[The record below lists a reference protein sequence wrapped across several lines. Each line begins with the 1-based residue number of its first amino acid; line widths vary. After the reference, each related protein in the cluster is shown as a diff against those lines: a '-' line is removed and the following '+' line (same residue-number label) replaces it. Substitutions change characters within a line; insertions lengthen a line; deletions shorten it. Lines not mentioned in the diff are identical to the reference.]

1 MIMAGPRQPDVTP
14 SKQLPWLQ
22 LSVGVFV
29 IAVFVAT
36 AWYFTGPQF
45 HAYVRDRV
53 VAELQNATGGR
64 VEMQA
69 LRWNVSHLTFEV
81 DDLTIHGLEQP
92 NELPYVHVDKFSGRV
107 KIESLWRRDV
117 SLASLDVQ
125 HPVVHLISYP
135 DGTTNQPRPK
145 SRPSASPLE
154 DVFRLAIAR
163 AQVQQGV
170 LLLNDRAVPFD
181 FNASDFQADMTLA
194 RLDQRYDATVHVGK
208 IDAKFKDARPVAAIL
223 DAQLSFFPSRMQVNS
238 LKIST
243 GRSQLKA
250 SGTVNDFNSPKMTVS
265 YKAALNLGEVGGII
279 RDTRVHGGSLDITGQ
294 GTYQS
299 AAFNTS
305 GVLAINRLEYRDEN
319 IQVRSFAA
327 TADFTAD
334 PANLELKKIAA
345 RAFGGNVTGSASVRN
360 WLTAAAPPPTGSQR
374 HASAQRDHT
383 REAASQQG
391 IAHLKL
397 ADLSIAELAPAVS
410 SKQLPLSKMNLAG
423 LASGAVD
430 AKWTGSIA
438 NAVATVAIDVVP
450 PTQLLP
456 GQLPLTA
463 RARASAAAGS
473 GRLELTELS
482 AETRATHVTASG
494 VLGLRNSSLKLSVAT
509 TDMGEFKPLLATLR
523 PGRLPV
529 DVHGSAS
536 FVGTA
541 SGTLKSPMI
550 AGHLDIRDFDSL
562 LVTTPAA
569 PATMTAAPVAPPK
582 PALRKASASAA
593 ATKPSAPLKTTRMH
607 WDSLAADVQYSPT
620 QASAHNGVVRR
631 GTAELTF
638 DGSTALTKGDFTDHS
653 PFSAR
658 VNLRNANLADVQSL
672 AGTQYPVTGIINL
685 TAEIS
690 GTQLDP
696 RGQGKLTVTNA
707 TAYNETIR
715 QLTSDIRFANQ
726 EAQLTNIDLAHNG
739 SHVTGSVA
747 YNLTSK
753 AFRFDL
759 ASAAIDLASIHEL
772 RTRIPLR
779 GVLSFTAQGSGTAE
793 APVINAHLRLSN
805 MFSGAERVGDI
816 VADAVT
822 TGDTMKITARS
833 NFQNSDLR
841 LDGSVRLRGDF
852 PAQLALQARQVDIDP
867 LLRAYIK
874 GEITAHSRLA
884 GNVEARGPLK
894 HPRLMT
900 VTGNI
905 QQFAAE
911 VEHIGIHNDGPI
923 EFAMKDQV
931 VTITQARLVGDN
943 TELAATGT
951 VDLAGDKRID
961 IHADGRVN
969 MRLLHSYNPN
979 FRSEGEIVVS
989 ARAAGTLTQPS
1000 MFGTLKIE
1008 NGSVS
1013 YVDLPNGLSNINGTL
1028 GFNQDRLQIQQ
1039 LTARTGGGTL
1049 NLGGFIT
1056 YGAMPTFNITATAKD
1071 MRLRYPPGVSSM
1083 ADADLRLTGSTK
1095 GALLSGDI
1103 TVNRFGVNPQFDLAY
1118 YVAKAKQA
1126 PVAPD
1131 PNSPLNN
1138 LRLDVHITSTPELQV
1153 QTSLGK
1159 ISGNADLHVRG
1170 TAARPAVLGRVSII
1184 EGDVFFTGTKYHI
1197 ERGDITFANP
1207 VRIEPLIDVEATTA
1221 VRSYDITLGFHGRMD
1236 ALSITYRSDP
1246 PLSSNDIIQLLA
1258 FGRTQTEMEQQTTVQ
1273 QNAFPESASDQILSQ
1288 ALNLALSSRVQRLF
1302 GITRVKIDPTIGG
1315 TENNPSGAKITVEQQ
1330 VANNFT
1336 VTYITDVT
1344 RSTQQVIQVEYN
1356 INHNLSVSAIRDQN
1370 GVLSVDI
1377 RLRQRKR

>member
-1 MIMAGPRQPDVTP
+1 MIMAEPSQNDATP
-14 SKQLPWLQ
+14 GKRLSWLPLAI
-22 LSVGVFV
+22 GVFV
-29 IAVFVAT
+29 LAVFVTA
-36 AWYFTGPQF
+36 AWYFTSPQF
-45 HAYVRDRV
+45 HAYVRARV
-53 VAELQNATGGR
+53 VAELETTTGGR
-64 VEMQA
+64 VDMQA
-69 LRWNVSHLTFEV
+69 LRWNVSRLTFEV

-92 NELPYVHVDKFSGRV
+92 NEVPYVHVDKLSGRV
-107 KIESLWRRDV
+107 KINSLWRQDV
-117 SLASLDVQ
+117 SLASLDLQ

-145 SRPSASPLE
+145 SRPNSSPVD
-154 DVFRLAIAR
+154 DVLRLAIGR
-163 AQVQQGV
+163 AQAHQGV
-170 LLLNDRAVPFD
+170 FLLNERAIPFE
-181 FNASDFQADMTLA
+181 FNASDVQADMTFA
-194 RLDQRYDATVHVGK
+194 RADQRYDASVHVAK
-208 IDAKFKDARPVAAIL
+208 LDAKFKDARPVAAIL
-223 DAQLSFFPSRMQVNS
+223 DAQVSLFAKRVQVRS
-238 LKIST
+238 VKVST
-243 GRSQLKA
+243 GRSQLEA
-250 SGTVNDFNSPKMTVS
+250 TGVIDDFNDPKLTLS
-265 YKAALNLGEVGGII
+265 YKVGLSLSELGGII
-279 RDTRVHGGSLDITGQ
+279 RDTRVHAGTLDLTGQ
-294 GTYQS
+294 GTYHATS
-299 AAFNTS
+299 FNTS
-305 GVLAINRLEYRDEN
+305 GVLAINRLAYSDEN
-319 IQVRSFAA
+319 VQVSNFAA
-327 TADFTAD
+327 TADFSAD
-334 PANLELKKIAA
+334 RSNFELTKIAA
-345 RAFGGNVTGSASVRN
+345 HAFGGNVTGSASVRN
-360 WLTAAAPPPTGSQR
+360 WLNGGVPP
-374 HASAQRDHT
+374 ASASTHAASSQQDRT
-383 REAASQQG
+383 RAASSQQG
-391 IAHLKL
+391 SAHLKL
-397 ADLSIAELAPAVS
+397 ADLSVAELAPAVS
-410 SKQLPLSKMNLAG
+410 SKQLPLAKMNLAG
-423 LASGAVD
+423 LASGDVD
-430 AKWTGSIA
+430 AKWIGSIK
-438 NAVATVAIDVVP
+438 NAVANVAIEVVP
-450 PTQLLP
+450 PAQLLA

-463 RARASAAAGS
+463 HARASAAPGS

-482 AETRATHVTASG
+482 AQTRATHLTASG
-494 VLGLRNSSLKLSVAT
+494 VLALRNSNLKLSAST
-509 TDMGEFKPLLATLR
+509 TDMGEFKPLLATLK
-523 PGRLPV
+523 PGKLPV

-536 FVGTA
+536 FTGTA
-541 SGTLKSPMI
+541 SGTLKSPTI

-562 LVTTPAA
+562 LVTTPLVPANAA
-569 PATMTAAPVAPPK
+569 PTARPNR
-582 PALRKASASAA
+582 ALRKASA
-593 ATKPSAPLKTTRMH
+593 PSAPTKLPAPPKITRMH
-607 WDSLAADVQYSPT
+607 WDSFATDIQYSPT
-620 QASAHNGVVRR
+620 QVSARNGVLHR
-631 GTAELTF
+631 GTAELAF

-707 TAYNETIR
+707 SAYGESIR
-715 QLTSDIRFANQ
+715 QITSNIRFANQ

-759 ASAAIDLASIHEL
+759 ASQAIDLAGIHEL
-772 RTRIPLR
+772 HTRIPLR
-779 GVLSFTAQGSGTAE
+779 GLLSFTAQGSGTAE
-793 APVINAHLRLSN
+793 APAINAHLRLSN
-805 MFSGAERVGDI
+805 IFSGAERVGDI

-822 TGDTMKITARS
+822 TGDTMKVTARS

-841 LDGSVRLRGDF
+841 LDGTVRLRSDF
-852 PAQLALQARQVDIDP
+852 PAQLSLQARQVDIDP

-884 GNVEARGPLK
+884 GSAEARGPLK

-900 VTGNI
+900 VKGNI

-923 EFAMKDQV
+923 EFAMNNQV
-931 VTITQARLVGDN
+931 ATITRARLVGDN
-943 TELAATGT
+943 TELAANGT
-951 VDLAGDKRID
+951 VELAGDKRID
-961 IHADGRVN
+961 IHADGRIN
-969 MRLLHSYNPN
+969 MRLIRSYNPA
-979 FRSEGEIVVS
+979 FRSEGTIVVS
-989 ARAAGTLTQPS
+989 ARAAGTVTQPS
-1000 MFGTLKIE
+1000 MFGTLKIQ
-1008 NGSVS
+1008 NGSIS

-1028 GFNQDRLQIQQ
+1028 AFNQDRLQIQQ
-1039 LTARTGGGTL
+1039 LTAKTGGGTL
-1049 NLGGFIT
+1049 NLGGFVT
-1056 YGAMPTFNITATAKD
+1056 YGKMPTFNITATAKD

-1083 ADADLRLTGSTK
+1083 ADADLRLTGSTR

-1126 PVAPD
+1126 PIAPD
-1131 PNSPLNN
+1131 PNSILNN
-1138 LRLDVHITSTPELQV
+1138 LRLDVHITSAPELQV

-1159 ISGNADLHVRG
+1159 ISGNADLRVRG
-1170 TAARPAVLGRVSII
+1170 SGTRPSVLGRVSII

-1197 ERGDITFANP
+1197 ERGDITFNNP
-1207 VRIEPLIDVEATTA
+1207 VRIEPVIDVEATTT

-1273 QNAFPESASDQILSQ
+1273 QNTFPESASDQILSQ

-1356 INHNLSVSAIRDQN
+1356 INHNLSVSAVRDQN